1 LQCDVGGLGVLWL
14 IILWLFLIYDTPAKH
29 RRIDPNERDYI
40 ISYINQSINQ
50 SIIYLRTQ
58 AAIMTWNK
66 GKNESVQQDRKVVGL
81 YLAFLYYGWG
91 AP

>member
-1 LQCDVGGLGVLWL
+1 LQYDVGGLGVLWL

-50 SIIYLRTQ
+50 SFI
-58 AAIMTWNK
+58 
-66 GKNESVQQDRKVVGL
+66 
-81 YLAFLYYGWG
+81 
-91 AP
+91 